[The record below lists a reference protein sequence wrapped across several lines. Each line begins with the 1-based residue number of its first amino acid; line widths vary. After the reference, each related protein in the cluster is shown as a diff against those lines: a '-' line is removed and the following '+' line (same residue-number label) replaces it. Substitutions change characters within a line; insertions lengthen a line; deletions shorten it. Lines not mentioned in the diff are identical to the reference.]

1 VCRAKAFQA
10 VHGAGQSLEC
20 FLNLIRMPTPIE
32 RRRAVMKIIVGIV
45 FALLL
50 TVIASAAEIKGTILK
65 VDKTTN
71 RIVLKTERGEE
82 TFETTKSTKGVEH
95 VKEGNR
101 VVITFSE
108 KDGEPKISEIA
119 PEN

>member
-1 VCRAKAFQA
+1 
-10 VHGAGQSLEC
+10 
-20 FLNLIRMPTPIE
+20 MPTPIE

-50 TVIASAAEIKGTILK
+50 PVIASAAEIKGTILK
-65 VDKTTN
+65 IDKATN

-108 KDGEPKISEIA
+108 KDGEPKVSEIA

>member
-1 VCRAKAFQA
+1 
-10 VHGAGQSLEC
+10 
-20 FLNLIRMPTPIE
+20 
-32 RRRAVMKIIVGIV
+32 MKIIVWIV

-50 TVIASAAEIKGTILK
+50 PVLAFAAEIKGTILK
-65 VDKTTN
+65 VDMATN

-82 TFETTKSTKGVEH
+82 TFEMTKSTKGVEQA
-95 VKEGNR
+95 KEGAR
-101 VVITFSE
+101 VVVTFSE